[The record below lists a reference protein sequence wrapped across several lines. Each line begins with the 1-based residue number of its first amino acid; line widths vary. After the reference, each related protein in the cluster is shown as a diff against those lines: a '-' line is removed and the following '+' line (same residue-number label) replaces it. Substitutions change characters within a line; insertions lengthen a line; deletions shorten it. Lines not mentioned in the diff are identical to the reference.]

1 MMLGAAAMLES
12 GQDVCS
18 VDLVTKPSIS
28 KGQIQV
34 IFGPMFS
41 GKTTELVRRI
51 QRYKLARQS
60 CVLIKYARDDRYNK
74 DGIATHDRHVTA
86 AVATTKLYDIKAD
99 MLPCQVIGIDEGQFF
114 PDVVP
119 FCDEMANQGK
129 TVIVAALDGTFQ
141 KKGFGDI
148 LNLVPLAESVIKLQA
163 VCMSC
168 YNHAS
173 YTKRLGQETEVEVI
187 GGCEKY
193 MAVCRDCH
201 QLSPSKILH
210 KEFVATETPGAK
222 DRQTGNSMCR
232 QLFHT

>member
-41 GKTTELVRRI
+41 GKT
-51 QRYKLARQS
+51 
-60 CVLIKYARDDRYNK
+60 
-74 DGIATHDRHVTA
+74 HVTA

>member
-1 MMLGAAAMLES
+1 
-12 GQDVCS
+12 
-18 VDLVTKPSIS
+18 
-28 KGQIQV
+28 
-34 IFGPMFS
+34 MFS